1 MRIAKAIAASG
12 LCSRREAERWIEQ
25 QRVKIDGQVIDSPA
39 INVSDDCEI
48 EVDGAPLPDA
58 KAAALWLFHKPR
70 AVMTTNSD
78 PQGRPIIYDYL
89 PEDMQQLHPVGRLD
103 YNSEGLLLMTNNG
116 ELKRELELPSS
127 GLERQYRVRVYGCP
141 SRDVLARL
149 RKGVKIDGMSYRPLK
164 ADIEKQGRNSWLTV
178 TLTEGKNREIRR
190 IFDYFEHPVSRLIR
204 THYGEHELGDLGIG
218 KIQKITETLKLSI
231 A

>member
-25 QRVKIDGQVIDSPA
+25 GRVAIDGAVIDSPA
-39 INVSDDCEI
+39 ITITEAQLV
-48 EVDGAPLPDA
+48 EVDGKPLSAPKDA
-58 KAAALWLFHKPR
+58 GLWLFHKPR

-89 PEDMQQLHPVGRLD
+89 PEEFQQLHPIGRLD

-116 ELKRELELPSS
+116 ALKREMELPSTA
-127 GLERQYRVRVYGCP
+127 LKRVYRVRVYGCP
-141 SRDVLARL
+141 TKDTLARIT
-149 RKGVKIDGMSYRPLK
+149 KGIKIDGISYRPLRTV
-164 ADIEKQGRNSWLTV
+164 IEKKGRNSWLHV

-190 IFDYFEHPVSRLIR
+190 VFEFFDHPVSRLIR
-204 THYGEHELGDLGIG
+204 VAYGGHQLGDLASGAL
-218 KIQKITETLKLSI
+218 QKVT
-231 A
+231 